1 MSESGPRKIIHVDMD
16 AFFASVEQRDRPEL
30 RGRPVVVG
38 GTPEGRGVVASASY
52 EARRFGVKSA
62 MSAKRAL
69 ALCPSLQFV
78 RPDFEKYER
87 VSQQIRAIFLSVT
100 DRVEPLSLDE
110 AYLDVTVNRLGM
122 PLARDLALW
131 VKERIRAET
140 GLTASAGVGP
150 NKFIA
155 KVASDYR
162 KPDGLVV
169 VPPERVEAFI
179 STLPVERL
187 WGVGPVTAKKLQ
199 ELGFHR
205 VTDLRQASVEVLE
218 THLGKFGRF
227 LHGLAWG
234 QDDREV
240 EGASEPK
247 SRGTE
252 RTFSRDLLDVAALL
266 STQGEQCQ
274 ELADRL
280 REHEALARTVT
291 VKVRYA
297 DFRTITRSRT
307 LDPPTDQS
315 SRLAGVARALL
326 LEATEAG
333 RTPIRLLGLSVSGWV
348 GPDDPLQLWF
358 EWDQTS
364 V

>member
-1 MSESGPRKIIHVDMD
+1 MRESVPRKIIHVDMD

-38 GTPEGRGVVASASY
+38 GSPEGRGVVASASY

-69 ALCPSLQFV
+69 ALCPGLQFV
-78 RPDFEKYER
+78 HPDFEKYER
-87 VSQQIRAIFLSVT
+87 VSQQIRAIFHQVT

-110 AYLDVTVNRLGM
+110 AYLDVTVNHRGV

-131 VKERIRAET
+131 IKEQIRAET

-205 VTDLRQASVEVLE
+205 VTELRLASVEVLE
-218 THLGKFGRF
+218 VQPGKFGRF

-240 EGASEPK
+240 EGPSEPK

-252 RTFSRDLLDVAALL
+252 RTFGRDLLDVTALL
-266 STQGEQCQ
+266 STQAEQCQ

-280 REHEALARTVT
+280 REYESLARTVT

-307 LDPPTDQS
+307 LDPPTDQRP
-315 SRLAGVARALL
+315 RLEGVARDLL

-348 GPDDPLQLWF
+348 GPEDPLQLWF
-358 EWDQTS
+358 EWD
-364 V
+364 